1 MEKKD
6 VKNELLKEFKESL
19 NNPIFKAI
27 IKRCSVLIFTIDF
40 DQKKIFFEF
49 KKFEITLF
57 KKSFKLAEKYKG
69 FGVNI
74 YEFSKDEILNDIN

>member
-1 MEKKD
+1 MEKNN
-6 VKNELLKEFKESL
+6 VKNELLKEFKDSL
-19 NNPIFKAI
+19 KNPIFKAI

-40 DQKKIFFEF
+40 DNKQITFEF

-57 KKSFKLAEKYKG
+57 KKSFKLPDKYNG

-74 YEFSKDEILNDIN
+74 YEFTKDEILNDL